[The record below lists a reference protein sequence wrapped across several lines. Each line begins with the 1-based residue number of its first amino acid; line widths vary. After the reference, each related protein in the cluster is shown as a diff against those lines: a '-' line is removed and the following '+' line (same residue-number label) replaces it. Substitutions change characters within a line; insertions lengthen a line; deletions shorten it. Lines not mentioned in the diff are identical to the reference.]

1 MVTGATGFLGQ
12 SVVKELL
19 NNDAFEVVAI
29 GGRPEDKAPPLL
41 SHPKLQL
48 FHLEELFL
56 YAFSDIDTVIN
67 CAFARSNDAALL
79 AQAFDFTEKLI
90 KRLEVLKVQS
100 VINISSQGVYQRLPM
115 GELSNEQSPIIPVDL
130 YSMSKY
136 ATEKLFVVSAIPYVS
151 NVRLASLMMPQRFLY
166 SFVQKALS
174 NEPFTITAPNQYAA
188 LLDVE
193 DAASGLVALT
203 SLLPE
208 KRSKTYNLGIGT
220 QYSLLEYAESVR
232 SIGLELGYK
241 VAFDVVDNG
250 SKVCAGMDCTK
261 LMKETGWKP
270 LVKKDDMIYKLYKTL
285 LLDDRS

>member
-12 SVVKELL
+12 SVIKELL
-19 NNDAFEVVAI
+19 NKDSFEVVAI
-29 GGRPEDKAPPLL
+29 GGRPEDKVTPLP

-48 FHLEELFL
+48 FPLEKLFQ

-115 GELSNEQSPIIPVDL
+115 GELSTEQSPIIPVDL

-136 ATEKLFVVSAIPYVS
+136 ATEKMFVVSAIPYVA

-193 DAASGLVALT
+193 DAATGLVALT

-208 KRSKTYNLGIGT
+208 NRSKTYNLGIGT

-232 SIGLELGYK
+232 SIGLELGYN